1 MKPIL
6 GFGPR
11 MPLRTIAMDAAPA
24 GFAPRKPSAPASAPA
39 RKPMAS
45 TTPSASPRP
54 AAPKK
59 PAADSPSRQE
69 GLQAILDFLAGHL
82 EDETFL
88 AVEQQLKR
96 SVLGSGS
103 GGGTAYA
110 PAADRRPRLAGDASG
125 ERGFF
130 ARFPNARRIRSEG

>member
-11 MPLRTIAMDAAPA
+11 MPLRTIAMDASPVAL
-24 GFAPRKPSAPASAPA
+24 APRRPTAPASAPA

-59 PAADSPSRQE
+59 ATDSPSRQE